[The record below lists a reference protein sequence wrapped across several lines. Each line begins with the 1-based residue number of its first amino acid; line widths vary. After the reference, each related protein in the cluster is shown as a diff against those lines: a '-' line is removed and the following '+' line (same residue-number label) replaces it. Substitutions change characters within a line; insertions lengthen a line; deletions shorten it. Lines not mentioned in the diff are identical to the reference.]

1 MHDRSK
7 RNDVTDYKGKDEGA
21 MEEKWTQT
29 AKELEGVL
37 QEMSRTIHQNPE
49 LGFEEQIGRAHV

>member
-1 MHDRSK
+1 MVHDRSK

-37 QEMSRTIHQNPE
+37 QEMSRTIH
-49 LGFEEQIGRAHV
+49 